1 MTFPSICD
9 KKTPSF
15 LASFKDIFDLMKK
28 RNSHSASGK
37 LVVKWPKNLTCV
49 FLLLTLLNIS
59 VVISFIFLQL
69 LFVLQDLVKFC
80 IIQMCWCVLC
90 YFDFLPFYCPL
101 LSSSSFTIRA
111 GSPRTSH
118 SAQHSRTSY
127 HFAFTSVPSWSQHR
141 KIMPVIRILLCRHH
155 HLCYY
160 HIVIGNAIVI
170 IIPTTIWNVVITNIA
185 FYLRCYCLDVICHDQ
200 ITRLTVSFM
209 RMTFRSS

>member
-15 LASFKDIFDLMKK
+15 LAPFKDIFDLMKK

-69 LFVLQDLVKFC
+69 LFVLQGLVKFC

-111 GSPRTSH
+111 GSPPDKSQRSTFPHIISFCLHLSTLMVTAPKDYARYKNFALPPPSSLLLSH
-118 SAQHSRTSY
+118 
-127 HFAFTSVPSWSQHR
+127 
-141 KIMPVIRILLCRHH
+141 RH
-155 HLCYY
+155 
-160 HIVIGNAIVI
+160 
-170 IIPTTIWNVVITNIA
+170 W
-185 FYLRCYCLDVICHDQ
+185 
-200 ITRLTVSFM
+200 
-209 RMTFRSS
+209 